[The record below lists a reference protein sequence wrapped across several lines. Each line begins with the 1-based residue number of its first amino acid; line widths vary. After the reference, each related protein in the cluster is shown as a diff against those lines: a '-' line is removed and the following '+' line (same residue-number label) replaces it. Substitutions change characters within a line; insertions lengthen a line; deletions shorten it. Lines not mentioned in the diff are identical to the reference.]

1 MVHLDDYH
9 GLLHYIDESSLT
21 SDLGGSLVYDHQ
33 EWVKYRLVSARA
45 AAALWWAEVVE
56 RSYWLFYLLIQKVE
70 PFMSDCKSISSQ
82 LSTVIDELNSE
93 LPSTTAEAESAL
105 K

>member
-1 MVHLDDYH
+1 
-9 GLLHYIDESSLT
+9 
-21 SDLGGSLVYDHQ
+21 
-33 EWVKYRLVSARA
+33 
-45 AAALWWAEVVE
+45 
-56 RSYWLFYLLIQKVE
+56 
-70 PFMSDCKSISSQ
+70 MSDCKSISSQ

>member
-9 GLLHYIDESSLT
+9 GLLQYIDESSLT

-45 AAALWWAEVVE
+45 AAALWAEVVE
-56 RSYWLFYLLIQKVE
+56 KSYWLFYLLIQKVE